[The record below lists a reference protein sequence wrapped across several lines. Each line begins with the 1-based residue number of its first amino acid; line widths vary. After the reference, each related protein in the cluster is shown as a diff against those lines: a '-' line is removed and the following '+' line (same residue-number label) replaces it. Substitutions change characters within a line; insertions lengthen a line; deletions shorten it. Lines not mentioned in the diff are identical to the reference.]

1 MHGQHSGTNC
11 LLLAEK
17 VAEVCDGVLRIA
29 DNLGLG
35 LTTVEFFAFDVG
47 QGGGDL
53 AVLWK
58 D

>member
-1 MHGQHSGTNC
+1 MNC
-11 LLLAEK
+11 LLLAKEI
-17 VAEVCDGVLRIA
+17 AEVCNGVLRIA

-35 LTTVEFFAFDVG
+35 LTTVELFSFDVG

-53 AVLWK
+53 TVLWK